1 MAEKQQLLLKVL
13 WIFNCNEAEIALDF
27 QFEED
32 GTNYQVKGS
41 GPGAFN
47 GNKEL
52 RVCQADNLENI
63 IFVKPETPVIIQ
75 EEDKISHI
83 KNYWKKGSGESRY
96 NTILTHLD
104 KLRESHNEV
113 LYNESQTNKG
123 LLKGQQVE
131 LSKKQIFDLVFEI
144 EAIIGMLR
152 AIKGSVT
159 KKQVEDLIKNATEG
173 FAEKSVLEVKEELK
187 RKNLI

>member
-13 WIFNCNEAEIALDF
+13 WIYNCNEAEIALDF
-27 QFEED
+27 QLEE
-32 GTNYQVKGS
+32 GGIYYQVKGS

-47 GNKEL
+47 GKNEL
-52 RVCQADNLENI
+52 RVCQADDLENI
-63 IFVKPETPVIIQ
+63 VFISPETLVYIN
-75 EEDKISHI
+75 EADKIEHI
-83 KNYWKKGSGESRY
+83 QNYWEKGSGESRY

-104 KLRESHNEV
+104 KLRESHSES
-113 LYNESQTNKG
+113 LYNDTQSNKG
-123 LLKGQQVE
+123 LLKGQKVE

-152 AIKGSVT
+152 AIKGDVNS
-159 KKQVEDLIKNATEG
+159 KQVEDLIKNATEG